1 MIEIK
6 QHSIW
11 MVELGDQSC
20 SKGHEQYG
28 DRPFYVISSTD
39 YNINSETPIGF
50 FVSTSEKKSQNKFTL
65 ELEDKG
71 SVNISQIR
79 TLDKSRFKKC
89 IDQIQSNE
97 LETEVLSKF
106 INQIIYSG
114 QFNDKDFKEALDRKN
129 TTVKVENL
137 KKNFGK

>member
-1 MIEIK
+1 
-6 QHSIW
+6 
-11 MVELGDQSC
+11 MVELGEKSC

-28 DRPFYVISSTD
+28 NRPFYVISATE
-39 YNINSETPIGF
+39 YNIKSETPIGF

-71 SVNISQIR
+71 SANISQIR

-106 INQIIYSG
+106 INQIIYNG
-114 QFNDKDFKEALDRKN
+114 QFNDKEFKETLDEKN
-129 TTVKVENL
+129 TTVKIENL